1 MPSSVPVLACTLPR
15 VNCERMRFFSVP
27 GKGDKQLLAQ
37 WRTSLTL
44 TRRNIANYEGM
55 CLGPKLKDGSRIL
68 VLVADSQDQYGGVL
82 KDWIKTI
89 RLYL

>member
-1 MPSSVPVLACTLPR
+1 MEREFYVPHKKIGSF
-15 VNCERMRFFSVP
+15 VNCKLFYLVP